1 MYHTIRC
8 CIIKFRAGKFQRVPY
23 SKSQRVISHNTRSQ
37 ALKIPGHW
45 NLDDALR
52 FLQESYN
59 VPAFDQSDCEVSL
72 CYSLKCM
79 YMYVM

>member
-1 MYHTIRC
+1 MYHTIRR

-45 NLDDALR
+45 NLDDALK
-52 FLQESYN
+52 FLQES
-59 VPAFDQSDCEVSL
+59 FDQSDCEVSL

-79 YMYVM
+79 YMYVT